1 MLHPANSV
9 NLTVKAGR
17 QLRRIMQHFFV
28 EKRMKEDTEPKKSID
43 QDDMYLKFTL
53 KINLKWNHTICILGP
68 TSGGASIQC
77 CIRIHEFSANIM
89 KSLHICTNKK
99 LASSKLVTKKY
110 KKLRLKA

>member
-43 QDDMYLKFTL
+43 QDDMYLKFT
-53 KINLKWNHTICILGP
+53 
-68 TSGGASIQC
+68 
-77 CIRIHEFSANIM
+77 
-89 KSLHICTNKK
+89 
-99 LASSKLVTKKY
+99 
-110 KKLRLKA
+110 